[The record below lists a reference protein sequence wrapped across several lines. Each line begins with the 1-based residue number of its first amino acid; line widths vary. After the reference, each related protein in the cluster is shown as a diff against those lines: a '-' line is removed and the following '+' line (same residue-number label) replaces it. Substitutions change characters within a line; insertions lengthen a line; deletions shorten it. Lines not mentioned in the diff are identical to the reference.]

1 MYKQALNRKVALL
14 SLIAITAAGLGIYNP
29 VQAQPASPPIFEN
42 VTIGANFSPNPLTV
56 RGISGGSVPGK
67 NVAGRAETA
76 NGPCVGFVDEQ
87 PDHTLVLKDFFN
99 SLSLQVQSPEDTTM
113 IVRGP
118 GGSWCNDDSEGKNPG
133 IAGEWLAGT
142 YNVWVGSFDQTN
154 SHPYILRI
162 SENR

>member
-1 MYKQALNRKVALL
+1 MSKQVLPQGVALL
-14 SLIAITAAGLGIYNP
+14 SIITTALTLGIYSP
-29 VQAQPASPPIFEN
+29 AQAQPISPPIFEN
-42 VTIGANFSPNPLTV
+42 VSIGKKFSPNPLTV

-67 NVAGRAETA
+67 KVADRAETA

-87 PDHTLVLKDFFN
+87 SDHTLVLKDFFN
-99 SLSLQVQSPEDTTM
+99 YLSLQVHSPNDTTI

-142 YNVWVGSFDQTN
+142 YKVWVGSFDQTK
-154 SHPYILRI
+154 SYPYILRI
-162 SENR
+162 TENR